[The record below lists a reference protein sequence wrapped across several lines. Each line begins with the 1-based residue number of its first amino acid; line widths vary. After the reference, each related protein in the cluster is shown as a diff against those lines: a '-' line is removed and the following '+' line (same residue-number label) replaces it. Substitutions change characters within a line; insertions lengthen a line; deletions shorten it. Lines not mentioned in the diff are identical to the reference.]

1 MFNISDKF
9 MNFMNKI
16 VDMIVLNVMTILA
29 FIPIITIGAAKTSL
43 IYILDKIRKDEE
55 GYVTKM
61 FIDRIRADFKVS
73 TRIWLFFLIF
83 GGLFGVDVY
92 VMYLLDFGNLS
103 YIAMAFFLIVFV
115 LITMT
120 EFVALGLSARF
131 ENTVRGHLRN
141 GFFIALGRFPSVFF
155 MIILELLPFIL
166 VFAYPASIMGVV
178 VFYSMIGIS
187 LTTYIELKIY
197 DNLFYKYEKRQS

>member
-61 FIDRIRADFKVS
+61 FIDRIRTDFKVS

-120 EFVALGLSARF
+120 EFVALGLSVRF